1 MSRMARD
8 HGGRARRK
16 DGAMANEEVRAGR
29 CHCGA
34 VRFNVR
40 LADGLTSAR
49 RCDCSYCA
57 ARGAVAVT
65 AMRGDLK
72 VTDGADRLTLYQ
84 FGTGTAEHYFCAVC
98 GIYTHHRR
106 RSNPDELGVNVACLE
121 GLSPFDFDHVVVND
135 GQTHPNDRPPG
146 AGTRQAGVLIY
157 KRHQR

>member
-72 VTDGADRLTLYQ
+72 VTDGADADEKFVTYEVTYKVRIGLIGD
-84 FGTGTAEHYFCAVC
+84 FG
-98 GIYTHHRR
+98 R
-106 RSNPDELGVNVACLE
+106 GVGMAP
-121 GLSPFDFDHVVVND
+121 SDW
-135 GQTHPNDRPPG
+135 
-146 AGTRQAGVLIY
+146 
-157 KRHQR
+157 